1 MSRAPFGGG
10 KTPAD
15 FSTQTSQVA
24 SGEQTRI
31 DGTQLIE
38 KRKYRRILLD
48 RPGTFEI
55 EGRSIEGLT
64 DLSRLGAGIVGS
76 LEADPGK
83 LGVLVIPPDEVDVEP
98 LALPVRVVRSFRMC
112 APIEMDGA
120 VRPTFHCFVCG
131 WTGYLDAAGRLESSV
146 RRSAEASL
154 GFGGETRLDGS
165 TFRGASFACATCGA
179 PAPAQVDA
187 PLYHVGLVLSAM
199 PRALGVRLV
208 ERIEREVHRRGSIG
222 RRSGAKQLAEY
233 VPRVI
238 PCEFASGTELAQ
250 AFLRELEKGKVTFFS
265 GEDIRVGEE
274 VRIAL
279 SPRPGAPG
287 FVVFA
292 SVASRT
298 LEETRVRYVAQL
310 TDFVGEV
317 QKELQEFVTFASGKE
332 VERMVERELAQEGRR
347 RFSRDLLL
355 GLGVGFVVIVVAL
368 LLWSLR

>member
-1 MSRAPFGGG
+1 MTRAPYGGG
-10 KTPAD
+10 RAPAD
-15 FSTQTSQVA
+15 FATQSSQVA

-48 RPGTFEI
+48 RPGTLDI
-55 EGRSIEGLT
+55 EGRSIDGLT
-64 DLSRLGAGIVGS
+64 DLSRMGAGIVGT
-76 LEADPGK
+76 LETEPGQS
-83 LGVLVIPPDEVDVEP
+83 GTLVVPPDEVDVEP

-112 APIEMDGA
+112 APVEVDGR
-120 VRPTFHCFVCG
+120 VQPTFHCFVCG
-131 WTGYLDAAGRLESSV
+131 WTGYLDATGRLESSV
-146 RRSAEASL
+146 KRSAEASL

-187 PLYHVGLVLSAM
+187 PLYHVGLGLRALS
-199 PRALGVRLV
+199 RALGVRLV

-238 PCEFASGTELAQ
+238 PCEFTSGTELAQ
-250 AFLRELEKGKVTFFS
+250 AFLRELERGKVTFFS
-265 GEDIRVGEE
+265 AEELRVGEE

-287 FVVFA
+287 LVLFA
-292 SVASRT
+292 HIVSRA
-298 LEETRVRYVAQL
+298 LEETRIRHVAEL
-310 TDFVGEV
+310 SNFAGDVERELKEFVG
-317 QKELQEFVTFASGKE
+317 FASGNE
-332 VERMVERELAQEGRR
+332 VERMVERELAQEERR

-355 GLGVGFVVIVVAL
+355 GLGVGFVVIVVGL